1 MTAHR
6 ALRRRTPARICAIS
20 WPSALRI
27 WGWPAKY
34 SRVGGR
40 RRRVDVGGVR
50 VQGAQHE
57 GIAPE
62 VKPRGERAEAR
73 ARGAERAARD
83 RRHDKPAPSANAL
96 ARGWGVGTARGG
108 RAESIHPW
116 FREPL
121 GFYVVVD
128 AETSFHLR
136 LSRAPART
144 PRCAEMASPD
154 SGARAIVANASGDA
168 AEDGDAL
175 ASKRRRLADADAEP
189 SQADD
194 SVSDGATR
202 RAHRWRRQT
211 PRDPAEG
218 SMDGTTSPRAS
229 SSPFSSP
236 SRGVPTAAD
245 WCVPPRR
252 PRARTLGSSEARDRI
267 EPTNSP
273 EPLPPLSP
281 DPVPRPTSPVRSP
294 SFPSH
299 AQLFNCG
306 RVCKAWHGD
315 AMHVLMRD
323 TAVSGRGARRFTA
336 GAVEEPRT
344 FQAKRRRRHRDDAAR
359 ETRRER
365 RDGC

>member
-1 MTAHR
+1 M
-6 ALRRRTPARICAIS
+6 
-20 WPSALRI
+20 
-27 WGWPAKY
+27 
-34 SRVGGR
+34 
-40 RRRVDVGGVR
+40 
-50 VQGAQHE
+50 
-57 GIAPE
+57 
-62 VKPRGERAEAR
+62 
-73 ARGAERAARD
+73 
-83 RRHDKPAPSANAL
+83 
-96 ARGWGVGTARGG
+96 
-108 RAESIHPW
+108 
-116 FREPL
+116 
-121 GFYVVVD
+121 
-128 AETSFHLR
+128 
-136 LSRAPART
+136 
-144 PRCAEMASPD
+144 
-154 SGARAIVANASGDA
+154 
-168 AEDGDAL
+168 
-175 ASKRRRLADADAEP
+175 
-189 SQADD
+189 
-194 SVSDGATR
+194 SDGATR

-273 EPLPPLSP
+273 EPLPPLSA

-323 TAVSGRGARRFTA
+323 TAVSAAARVGSPRAPSKSPAFRRAKTTPPRRRGARTRKAPRRMLNSTVQLETSKGSDGGPEVPRPGRADSRTRADGETTRSATASEVA
-336 GAVEEPRT
+336 GARRLARGRHRNGKGVGGGVGWATRP
-344 FQAKRRRRHRDDAAR
+344 RRRSRAV
-359 ETRRER
+359 
-365 RDGC
+365 